1 MKKIFWDLLNSIPDY
16 KEFLTLDEMNES
28 SRKLAL
34 KYPDCVT
41 EFELGKS
48 SEGRSI
54 KCLRIGEGSKNSLIF
69 GCPHPNEPI
78 GTMLLE
84 HFTEELAKS
93 EELRKELDY
102 TFYIVKVWDVDG
114 FVRNEGWLKGPYTL
128 YNYSRNFY
136 RPVAYKQVDWTF
148 PVDYKELHFHDTIP
162 ETAAMQK
169 LIDAEAEQKSSVQ
182 KADAIKTLA
191 EAKASEFAATGI
203 AEAQVM
209 EAKAAATEK
218 QGDADAHIIEAKAEA
233 EAKGIE
239 LKGLANAQTEL
250 KIGLA
255 KVDVEK
261 NKGFV
266 EAEIIEAK
274 AKSVETKGLAEAK
287 VDSEKY
293 KAEAQGILEKAE
305 AMKKLDGVGKEHEEF
320 KLELE
325 KQKEIDL
332 AQINIQKDIASA
344 QADVLAEALKSA
356 NIDIVGGEQEFFDR
370 ITGSITKGKTLERT
384 ISSSDTLSKV
394 KAQLLDNVE
403 GKTFIDKI
411 KTLIADSNLKSEDIK
426 NVTISA
432 LLAKMMASSKDNKQ
446 KGLIEHVMYLVK
458 EFGLDN
464 LSTDSLDM

>member
-1 MKKIFWDLLNSIPDY
+1 FK
-16 KEFLTLDEMNES
+16 
-28 SRKLAL
+28 
-34 KYPDCVT
+34 
-41 EFELGKS
+41 
-48 SEGRSI
+48 
-54 KCLRIGEGSKNSLIF
+54 
-69 GCPHPNEPI
+69 
-78 GTMLLE
+78 
-84 HFTEELAKS
+84 
-93 EELRKELDY
+93 
-102 TFYIVKVWDVDG
+102 
-114 FVRNEGWLKGPYTL
+114 
-128 YNYSRNFY
+128 
-136 RPVAYKQVDWTF
+136 
-148 PVDYKELHFHDTIP
+148 
-162 ETAAMQK
+162 AMQK